1 MTPSAR
7 VAAAIGI
14 LDDIARADSPAD
26 AILRDWARRNR
37 FAGSKDRRAVRE
49 LVYRDLRGG
58 ARYRWLAAVQGGD
71 PENPRTRMIV
81 ACETETPGSVA
92 ELFDGDGYGP
102 AALDEAEAAFVVG
115 LHRIDDAAVPAW
127 SRANCPEDL
136 FALFEAQWGADT
148 EAELAALN
156 ERAPVDIRVNTLRA
170 TRKDVQVGF
179 AAAGYETVPTPVS
192 PVGLRG
198 GENARLTDLPPF
210 RDGLTDPQDE
220 SSQIVARLCGTRPG
234 MTVIDLCAGAGGKAL
249 ALAADMQNNGQIFAC
264 DVSAARLSRIE
275 PRAARLGVRIVRPLP
290 LPDGVPP
297 ADMEGTADTVLV
309 DAPCSGSGTWR
320 RSPEQRW
327 RTTPETIAE
336 YVRVQRDI
344 LEGAASLVKPGG
356 RLVYAVCSLFDAE
369 GRDMAS
375 AFADAHTEYRRVP
388 VSGFVE
394 GLEESPEGTMLLTP
408 RRHGTDGM
416 FAAVF
421 ERAA

>member
-14 LDDIARADSPAD
+14 LHDIARADSPAD
-26 AILRDWARRNR
+26 AILRDWTRRNR
-37 FAGSKDRRAVRE
+37 FAGSKDRRAIRE

-58 ARYRWLAAVQGGD
+58 ARFRSLVAAQGGD

-81 ACETETPGSVA
+81 ACETETPGSA
-92 ELFDGDGYGP
+92 AGLFDSGGYGP
-102 AALDEAEAAFVVG
+102 AALNEAEVALAAGLPGIDEAT
-115 LHRIDDAAVPAW
+115 VPAW
-127 SRANCPEDL
+127 VRANCPEDL
-136 FALFEAQWGADT
+136 FAMFETQWGAET

-170 TRKDVQVGF
+170 TRKDVQVGLT
-179 AAAGYETVPTPVS
+179 AVGYETVPTPFS

-198 GENARLTDLPPF
+198 DENVRLTDLPPF
-210 RDGLTDPQDE
+210 RDGLADPQDE

-234 MTVIDLCAGAGGKAL
+234 MMVIDLCAGAGGKAL
-249 ALAADMQNNGQIFAC
+249 ALAANMQNRGQIIAC

-275 PRAARLGVRIVRPLP
+275 PRAARLGVQIVRLLP

-297 ADMEGTADTVLV
+297 ADLAVTADAVLV

-327 RTTPETIAE
+327 RTTPEKIAE
-336 YVRVQRDI
+336 YAKVQRDI
-344 LEGAASLVKPGG
+344 LEGAAALVKPGG

-369 GRDMAS
+369 GRDIAT
-375 AFADAHTEYRRVP
+375 AFADAHSEYRRAP

-394 GLEESPEGTMLLTP
+394 ALEEGPDGTMLLTP

-421 ERAA
+421 ERGA